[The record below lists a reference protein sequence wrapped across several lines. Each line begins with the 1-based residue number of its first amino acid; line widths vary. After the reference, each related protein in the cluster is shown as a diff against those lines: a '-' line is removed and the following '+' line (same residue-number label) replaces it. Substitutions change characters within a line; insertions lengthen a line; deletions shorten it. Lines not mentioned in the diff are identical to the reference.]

1 MDQKRILP
9 FEIKTTQLTQVV
21 FYLWVPLLVVLPV
34 FVCQE
39 IRVISYLICILVMM
53 IVFLSFFLATQSST
67 NKDEHDE
74 I

>member
-9 FEIKTTQLTQVV
+9 FEIKTTQFTQVV
-21 FYLWVPLLVVLPV
+21 FYLWVPLLVVLPI

-39 IRVISYLICILVMM
+39 IRVISYLISILVMM
-53 IVFLSFFLATQSST
+53 IVFLSFFLATQNST

-74 I
+74 F